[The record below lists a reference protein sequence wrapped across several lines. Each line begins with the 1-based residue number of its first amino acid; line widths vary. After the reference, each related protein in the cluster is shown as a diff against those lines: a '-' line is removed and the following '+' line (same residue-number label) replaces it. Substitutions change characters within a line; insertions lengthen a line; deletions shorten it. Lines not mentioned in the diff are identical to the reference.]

1 MKRALILSLLI
12 AASPISYS
20 FAQKAQSIQVDKKIK
35 REFFFSLRNHDF
47 EKAEELIASGKIP
60 VDIKNKFGQTP
71 LYYAVDANSVDFARF
86 LIKHGAKIN
95 AKDYFGFTPLHEAVV
110 RGSYEVAKLLIEKGA
125 KVNERDKYGYTPLH
139 LVCIYNRP
147 KTAKLLI
154 ENGAKVNEKDNYG
167 NTPLH
172 YCGTS
177 KGSYAATKVLL
188 ENGADPS
195 IKNQRGKTPLDL
207 ANESKNYR
215 VARLMAKY
223 LKVKRNGS

>member
-47 EKAEELIASGKIP
+47 EKAKELITSGKIP
-60 VDIKNKFGQTP
+60 VDIKNKFVQTP

-110 RGSYEVAKLLIEKGA
+110 RGSYEVAKLLIE
-125 KVNERDKYGYTPLH
+125 
-139 LVCIYNRP
+139 
-147 KTAKLLI
+147 
-154 ENGAKVNEKDNYG
+154 NGAKVNGKDNYG

-177 KGSYAATKVLL
+177 KGSYYTTKVLL

-195 IKNQRGKTPLDL
+195 IKNQRGNTPLDL